1 MGNSRKHKQLRAS
14 KPAVDVVDTIAAMSA
29 ELMKALDERGKFMGL
44 RGRSSNITSAFRQLP
59 MSDNSLPRA
68 KIADL

>member
-1 MGNSRKHKQLRAS
+1 MQLRAS
-14 KPAVDVVDTIAAMSA
+14 KPAVHVVDTIAAMSA
-29 ELMKALDERGKFMGL
+29 ELMKALDEHGKFMGL

-68 KIADL
+68 KIAVL